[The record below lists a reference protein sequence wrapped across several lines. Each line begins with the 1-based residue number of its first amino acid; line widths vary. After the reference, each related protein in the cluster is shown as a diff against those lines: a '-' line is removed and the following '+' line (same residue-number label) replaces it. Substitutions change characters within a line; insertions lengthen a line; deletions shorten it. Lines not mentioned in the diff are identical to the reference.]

1 MAIVVKKY
9 WDTTLM
15 WLSILFLIAY
25 SYPAF
30 FQTISPNEQRLINA
44 IQIVAWLAF
53 VIDYALSIIKSDS
66 KIEYMKKHPLD
77 LLAITLPFLRP
88 LRLLRFI
95 SFGTLVFDRVNLS
108 KSISVSAKVVITTLF
123 LTYLGA
129 VEITLTERE
138 SASASIQNFGD
149 GLWWAMTTLTTV
161 GYGDL
166 YPTTT
171 QGKFI
176 AVGLMI
182 AGICMLSVISATIV
196 AWFVKFSEKQS

>member
-1 MAIVVKKY
+1 MAVVVKKY
-9 WDTTLM
+9 WDSTLM

-30 FQTISPNEQRLINA
+30 FQTISPNEQRLVNA

-53 VIDYALSIIKSDS
+53 VIDYALSVIKSDS

-196 AWFVKFSEKQS
+196 AWFVKFSEKQA

>member
-1 MAIVVKKY
+1 MAVVVKKY

-30 FQTISPNEQRLINA
+30 FQTISPNEKRLLNT
-44 IQIVAWLAF
+44 IQLVAWLAF
-53 VIDYALSIIKSDS
+53 VIDYALSIFKSENKIKY
-66 KIEYMKKHPLD
+66 IKKHPLD

-123 LTYLGA
+123 LTYLAA

-196 AWFVKFSEKQS
+196 AWFVKFSEKQA